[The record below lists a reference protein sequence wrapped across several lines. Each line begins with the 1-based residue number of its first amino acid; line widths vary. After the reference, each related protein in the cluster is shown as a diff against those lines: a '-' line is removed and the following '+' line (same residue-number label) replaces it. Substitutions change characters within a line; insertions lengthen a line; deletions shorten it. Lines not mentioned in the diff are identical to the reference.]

1 MPNLDKTAEQIEAE
15 TDRLLLEHAKALIRD
30 CRAAAQNAPY
40 GKIIQRAEACA
51 VLQGREF
58 TRLALETIAQE
69 QNDILEKKRNKNLSL
84 WWKSRAPRIF
94 RTKNIECRR

>member
-69 QNDILEKKRNKNLSL
+69 QNDILEKK
-84 WWKSRAPRIF
+84 
-94 RTKNIECRR
+94 TKQKPVTAGEVESTSDIPNEKH

>member
-1 MPNLDKTAEQIEAE
+1 MPNLDKTADQIEAE

-58 TRLALETIAQE
+58 TRQVLETIAQE
-69 QNDILEKKRNKNLSL
+69 QNDL
-84 WWKSRAPRIF
+84 
-94 RTKNIECRR
+94 